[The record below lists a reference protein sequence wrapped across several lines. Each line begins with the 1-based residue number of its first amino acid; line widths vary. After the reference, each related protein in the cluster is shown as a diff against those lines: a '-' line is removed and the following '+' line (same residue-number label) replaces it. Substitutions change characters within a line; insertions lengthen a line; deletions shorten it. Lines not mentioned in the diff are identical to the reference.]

1 MKRDEGAQEEHSIDS
16 QEEVKPAI
24 PVIAIAIGVA
34 LTVWG
39 LSTDSFAWSSFA
51 LILAFI
57 AYGVGIMYVLR
68 IIAVALTG
76 REPNER
82 QNNALESV
90 AAVIILLPAALF
102 GWGCFEADQ
111 QIRKDTDG
119 NRVRYNQM
127 DIYQRIR
134 KHNFLYGWGYKY
146 YYQHSIVG
154 FRSEY
159 AEFEKRMD
167 KAYDLIDR

>member
-1 MKRDEGAQEEHSIDS
+1 MKRDEGAPEEHSIGA

-24 PVIAIAIGVA
+24 PVVAIAIGLA
-34 LTVWG
+34 LTAWG
-39 LSTDSFAWSSFA
+39 LSTDPFVWSAFV
-51 LILAFI
+51 LILALI
-57 AYGVGIMYVLR
+57 AYGLGMMYVLR

-82 QNNALESV
+82 QNNAMESV
-90 AAVIILLPAALF
+90 AAVIILLSAALF

-146 YYQHSIVG
+146 YYQHSIIG
-154 FRSEY
+154 FKSEY

-167 KAYDLIDR
+167 KAYDLIGR